1 MRVLGAIE
9 TAGGDTIIARIK
21 NVSQTDFTDEED
33 RNSVRFLPPNENSD
47 ELFFAK
53 TQRHVRADNT
63 FYLRRAR
70 YEAPRHLPN
79 RTIQT
84 HRNTLR

>member
-1 MRVLGAIE
+1 
-9 TAGGDTIIARIK
+9 
-21 NVSQTDFTDEED
+21 
-33 RNSVRFLPPNENSD
+33 VRFLPPNENSD